1 MPYLFGYLFF
11 QIFIVEK
18 NPFSN
23 SQGIFIFMKNKSDIV
38 QYLLQEEKHLSPYAT
53 KSSESLGRK
62 FPIKKDLFRLE
73 FARDDTRILHSP
85 PFRRL
90 KHKTQVFLSPDNDH
104 ICTRMEHVLHVS
116 SIASIIGR
124 CLGLN
129 TDLIHAIAMAHDLG
143 HPPFGHI
150 GERVLNKILLKHG
163 FSNGF
168 KHEVHGLRVVDKLT
182 NHGAGLNLTY
192 EVRDGIINHC
202 GESFDQIIVPDRE
215 KDLFKLEE
223 ITKRKFLP
231 STLEGCLVRIV
242 DRIAFLGRDLEDG
255 IKAGLIKK
263 KDIPGKIN
271 RGLGADNG
279 KIIGVFVNDTISN
292 SINKDAIGLSDRVFG
307 LMGDLKK
314 FNYSNIYQHPDVE
327 RKAKKGQSVLL
338 LLFEILIEILVKS
351 DHGRNTKYIHTITKD
366 APIVSVLFSF
376 IKNSNYSENTSDYQI
391 ISDYIAGMTDIFAQR
406 SYLQLFLPA
415 PVI

>member
-1 MPYLFGYLFF
+1 MRKEAE
-11 QIFIVEK
+11 IF
-18 NPFSN
+18 N
-23 SQGIFIFMKNKSDIV
+23 
-38 QYLLQEEKHLSPYAT
+38 YLLQEEKRLSPFAK

-62 FPIKKDLFRLE
+62 FPIQRDPFRLE

-143 HPPFGHI
+143 HTPFGHI
-150 GERVLNKILLKHG
+150 GERILNDLLVDEG
-163 FSNGF
+163 IPEGF

-192 EVRDGIINHC
+192 EVRDGILNHC
-202 GESFDQIIVPDRE
+202 GERFEQKIAPDRK

-223 ITKRKFLP
+223 IKDRTCYP
-231 STLEGCLVRIV
+231 STLEGCLVRMV
-242 DRIAFLGRDLEDG
+242 DRIAFLGRDMEDG

-263 KDIPGKIN
+263 KDIPSEISK
-271 RGLGADNG
+271 GLGTDNG
-279 KIIGVFVNDTISN
+279 KIIGRFVNDTIAS
-292 SINKDAIGLSDRVFG
+292 SVDSDIIALSDETYAFMKQLR
-307 LMGDLKK
+307 D
-314 FNYSNIYQHPDVE
+314 FNYERIYMHPEVE
-327 RKAKKGQSVLL
+327 SRARKGEHVLEQ
-338 LLFEILIEILVKS
+338 LFTRLIEILRKS
-351 DHGRNTKYIHTITKD
+351 DRGMNVSFVNEVVRD
-366 APIVSVLFSF
+366 APSVGVLFNF
-376 IKNSNYSENTSDYQI
+376 IKNSNYTEKTPASRIVADYV
-391 ISDYIAGMTDIFAQR
+391 AGMTDLFAQR
-406 SYLQLFLPA
+406 SYYQLFLPS